1 MSDDAPIRVGFG
13 LGSNLGDQPGNIRE
27 ALRLLEAR
35 GIARLDAVSRI
46 YRTPPWGDL
55 DQGDFAN
62 ACAVGWTRLGAYELL
77 AAVKTIEADM
87 GRTPTRRWGPRLI
100 DVDILFLGDH
110 TLDDPELT
118 LPHKELFSRAFVLR
132 PLAEI
137 SPSLRLDGA
146 SVAEAAAR
154 VEATGIALWEECP
167 APGTEPQRRSPKV

>member
-1 MSDDAPIRVGFG
+1 MTTTRVGFG
-13 LGSNLGDQPGNIRE
+13 FGSNLGDKPGNIRRAV
-27 ALRLLEAR
+27 ALVGERD
-35 GIARLDAVSRI
+35 IARLDAVSRI

-62 ACAVGWTRLGAYELL
+62 ACALGWTALSPYELL

-87 GRTPTRRWGPRLI
+87 GRAPSRRWGPRLI

-118 LPHKELFSRAFVLR
+118 LPHKELFSRGFVLK

-137 SPSLRLDGA
+137 AGALTLDGM
-146 SVAEAAAR
+146 SVAHAAEQAD
-154 VEATGIALWEECP
+154 AKGIELWEEKSTD
-167 APGTEPQRRSPKV
+167 AR

>member
-1 MSDDAPIRVGFG
+1 MNEVTRVGFG
-13 LGSNLGDQPGNIRE
+13 FGSNLGDKPANIKE
-27 ALRLLEAR
+27 AISLLGAR
-35 GIARLDAVSRI
+35 GVATLDAVSRI

-62 ACAVGWTRLGAYELL
+62 ACALGWTRLSPYELL

-87 GRTPTRRWGPRLI
+87 GRMPTRRWGPRLI

-118 LPHKELFSRAFVLR
+118 LPHKELFARAFVLK

-137 SPSLRLDGA
+137 GPDLRLDGA
-146 SVAEAAAR
+146 SVAEAAQGVAS
-154 VEATGIALWEECP
+154 EGIGFWDECP
-167 APGTEPQRRSPKV
+167 ASGPEPQSRSLNG